1 LYEETFNE
9 CLSYMQNYF
18 LLTITNTD
26 VSSLYKGKCFH
37 NINIAGVERIDCS
50 DILGRCFKIPT
61 HKLCMLISD
70 HRIFLA
76 TLYQKLLC
84 VSVLLIVLK
93 VL

>member
-1 LYEETFNE
+1 
-9 CLSYMQNYF
+9 MQTF
-18 LLTITNTD
+18 LLIVTNTD
-26 VSSLYKGKCFH
+26 FSSVYKEKCFH
-37 NINIAGVERIDCS
+37 DINNIAGVERIDCS
-50 DILGRCFKIPT
+50 DILGRCFKIPAD
-61 HKLCMLISD
+61 KLCMLISD